1 MPNITTNH
9 AITYTNYRW
18 YGVSHRGTFFH
29 LKHFA
34 KSEFFGLGYFTKSIL
49 VGQSQRI
56 WRGSRTYLVS
66 ETVETNLPHYLTM
79 KKDRTNL

>member
-18 YGVSHRGTFFH
+18 KGVSHRGTFFH

-49 VGQSQRI
+49 GDKVNVFGESQEP
-56 WRGSRTYLVS
+56 T
-66 ETVETNLPHYLTM
+66 
-79 KKDRTNL
+79 